1 MAGGV
6 GFIRVKLLQVEKGSS
21 MDSVAPMFDPYVAV
35 NVKESVQTPGNETSQ
50 NKSRNWVVL
59 LICCSLP
66 QSKSHRKSQYK
77 SPGNETSQN

>member
-50 NKSRNWVVL
+50 N
-59 LICCSLP
+59 
-66 QSKSHRKSQYK
+66 
-77 SPGNETSQN
+77 